1 MQVDLIAALDDR
13 RPQIRKRWEAIL
25 RTDRACSP
33 LADPDA
39 LVHLIDWTLS
49 EFQRTLRGLPTLRRP
64 LRPLSRTDLDCSC
77 GQNPLLVY
85 FAAGEQALQESLVL
99 VQADRPEMNALE
111 RDAELQELNLVLR
124 HIARR
129 GIGSFC
135 ALCQLRGKECPGEPV
150 PATAAEPRPETR

>member
-1 MQVDLIAALDDR
+1 MIAALAAR
-13 RPQIRKRWEAIL
+13 QPGIRQRWEALL
-25 RTDRACSP
+25 RADQACSP
-33 LADPDA
+33 LASPDV
-39 LVHLIDWTLS
+39 LVHLVDRTLS
-49 EFQRTLRGLPTLRRP
+49 EFERTLRRLPTRRRT
-64 LRPLSRTDLDCSC
+64 LRPLARADLECPC
-77 GQNPLLVY
+77 GHNPLLVY